1 MNWRA
6 WLYSTLA
13 ANGAVTALV
22 PAQRIHAAGSLEAR
36 EEVKPFIVIRLGFN
50 AAELNEADKPEVTAQ
65 DSAIWVHDEP
75 GSYKRIDAVLIAVRA
90 ALVGQVQTAIAC
102 SWQGDSGEL
111 SDPDQGT
118 IVRNSTYRLLGR
130 VT

>member
-1 MNWRA
+1 VNWRA
-6 WLYSTLA
+6 WLYQTL
-13 ANGAVTALV
+13 TAHPTVLSLV

-50 AAELNEADKPEVTAQ
+50 FPELNEADTPEITAQ
-65 DSAIWVHDEP
+65 EAAIWVHDEP
-75 GSYKRIDAVLIAVRA
+75 GSYKRIDAILDAVRA
-90 ALVGQVQTAIAC
+90 ALVGQVPTAVAC

-111 SDPDQGT
+111 ADPDQGT

-130 VT
+130 PT